1 MKEKIEQIK
10 NMATEEI
17 NSVEELKDLNDVRV
31 KYLGKKGELTLILR
45 EMGKLSKEERPV
57 IGSIVNETRD
67 LLENLISNKEAE
79 LNNKE
84 LEERLKTETIDVTE
98 PSKKINL
105 GSMHPITRINKEI
118 EDIFIG
124 L

>member
-45 EMGKLSKEERPV
+45 EMGKLSKEESLCYCKY
-57 IGSIVNETRD
+57 SI
-67 LLENLISNKEAE
+67 S
-79 LNNKE
+79 
-84 LEERLKTETIDVTE
+84 
-98 PSKKINL
+98 
-105 GSMHPITRINKEI
+105 
-118 EDIFIG
+118 
-124 L
+124 